1 MRVVRLAT
9 AAGAVVALSI
19 ALLAPA
25 SPGGLSTPP
34 PSGEFGCTGAA
45 QTYTVPAGVTKVNVE
60 LFGAQGGSGISVDPI
75 DAAAGTGGQGGH
87 TTATIDVT
95 PGETL
100 QVNVGCA
107 GSDAVD
113 VNGGAGGFN
122 GGADG
127 GTGGHFGFQAGG
139 GGGGGASAVR
149 QGGTGL
155 ADRVLVAGGG
165 GGGGAAL
172 DGLETD
178 GGDGGDGGGT
188 EGTSGGPGLSGP
200 NPEAEGGSG
209 GTQSAGG
216 AGGAGS
222 ATGTA
227 GEAGE
232 LGDGGPGGTDGVTPA
247 ATGGGGGGGG
257 LFGGGGGGA
266 HGSDFGGGGGG
277 GGGSGLGPTLETGVR
292 AGDGLVVITP
302 VVEPIT
308 VEPTFTG

>member
-139 GGGGGASAVR
+139 GGGGGASDVR

-165 GGGGAAL
+165 GCRGCRRRCRARRSRARRWRRRRRRRHRGHVGRPRTVGSQPRGRGWLRRYAVGRRRGRRRECHRHRRGGG
-172 DGLETD
+172 
-178 GGDGGDGGGT
+178 
-188 EGTSGGPGLSGP
+188 
-200 NPEAEGGSG
+200 
-209 GTQSAGG
+209 
-216 AGGAGS
+216 
-222 ATGTA
+222 
-227 GEAGE
+227 
-232 LGDGGPGGTDGVTPA
+232 
-247 ATGGGGGGGG
+247 
-257 LFGGGGGGA
+257 
-266 HGSDFGGGGGG
+266 
-277 GGGSGLGPTLETGVR
+277 R
-292 AGDGLVVITP
+292 AGRRWPGRDRWRDPRGHWRWWRRWR
-302 VVEPIT
+302 T
-308 VEPTFTG
+308 VRRRRWRCPRQRLRRWRWRRRRLRPRADARDRCAGW